1 MKTSMKFFLGCALAF
16 AFGATAQAQD
26 AQAQTS
32 TVWNGGL
39 VNATIN
45 KVDGYT
51 FQSVYQSPAHAYEM
65 SGHMVSP
72 NGVNHDIPQTLVLAP
87 ATEAGTWTPDGLYV
101 SGSSNYEVGYCCDS
115 ETGYDNGIAYK
126 RVNLE
131 DSTYYTAEN
140 AAAIRAIL
148 TNVYPYVTMDAMKA
162 KLAAEGFEGAAQLT
176 RADIISGVQAAIWF
190 FANGV
195 DYSYSRSFNVPKNT
209 QWGASMHEFSSE
221 LDAKFAALGKRQFL
235 VDEEVGARVDGLRD
249 YLKAK
254 GQAAAENYLQNGADQ
269 KLIVS
274 QLEIVDAVP
283 VQEKENCYNVAVQV
297 AMNGAVSEGDEVALS
312 VFVDDE
318 LVNTCPV
325 EAGCSTYDW
334 TVEAQAGQTVKAVVS
349 GSQTLPAGV
358 YFYEPQG
365 GRDVSQSLVGVAGG
379 VEGEKDEI
387 YVETETQL
395 KAPASTATGA
405 LTLQKVDQDGAALSG
420 AEFELY
426 TAGEN
431 AVLYVDT
438 YAVDENG
445 ALTVEGLVP
454 GAYALLE
461 TVAPTG
467 YMGCE
472 EPIYFEIDAEGN
484 LVGEEVY
491 EGVLTVVNVA
501 YNIDFLAGTASNIS
515 YMLIDPTTGAVEFLY
530 KIDLDS
536 NDTSAPI
543 VARDGYISA
552 VFVKQSTSGLLWIA
566 EEVDEATVD
575 ATLACVKRNNK
586 SYKTCDAIVFG
597 TGSHDLTYTKGKKDK
612 TVTFQMNAGAETPSE
627 ATIKFGE

>member
-26 AQAQTS
+26 ATS
-32 TVWNGGL
+32 ANVWNADEL
-39 VNATIN
+39 SAEITAVE
-45 KVDGYT
+45 GYS
-51 FQSVYQSPAHAYEM
+51 FQSVYKSPAHAYEM
-65 SGHMVSP
+65 SGHMVTA
-72 NGVNHDIPQTLVLAP
+72 NGGAGYDIPQTLVLAP
-87 ATEAGTWTPDGLYV
+87 AKEDYVWQPDGLYAY
-101 SGSSNYEVGYCCDS
+101 GSSNYEVGYCCDA
-115 ETGYDNGIAYK
+115 ETGYNSGIAYK

-131 DSTYYTAEN
+131 DSDYYGPE
-140 AAAIRAIL
+140 AAAQIRAIL
-148 TNVYPYVTMDAMKA
+148 TNAYPYVSLAEMKSS
-162 KLAAEGFEGAAQLT
+162 LAAEGFADADKLT
-176 RADIISGVQAAIWF
+176 RAEIISAVQSAIWAC
-190 FANGV
+190 ANAA
-195 DYSYSRSFNVPKNT
+195 VPAADGQATFVPTYVYGRTFDVPSNT
-209 QWGASMHEFSSE
+209 QWGTVMHDFTNEM
-221 LDAKFAALGKRQFL
+221 DVWWTTGKRKFSTS
-235 VDEEVGARVDGLRD
+235 EEVANRIDGLV
-249 YLKAK
+249 LHLLAK
-254 GQAAAENYLQNGADQ
+254 EPVYAEAGQVVIS
-269 KLIVS
+269 KV
-274 QLEIVDAVP
+274 EIVDAVP
-283 VQEKENCYNVAVQV
+283 VQEKEGVYNVVAQV
-297 AMNGAVSEGDEVALS
+297 ALNGTGAEGDDLAIS

-318 LVNTCPV
+318 LVDTFPV
-325 EAGCSTYDW
+325 EAGVQVYDAYA
-334 TVEAQAGQTVKAVVS
+334 EAAAGQTVKAVVS
-349 GSQTLPAGV
+349 GVQTLDRCV
-358 YFYEPQG
+358 YFYAPQG
-365 GRDVSQSLVGVAGG
+365 GRDISQSLVGVAGG
-379 VEGEKDEI
+379 QNDVYAEGS
-387 YVETETQL
+387 VTLTQ
-395 KAPASTATGA
+395 PAGATGS
-405 LTLQKVDQDGAALSG
+405 LKLQKVDQDGASLSG
-420 AEFELY
+420 AEFDLY
-426 TAGEN
+426 VAGEN
-431 AVLYVDT
+431 SVLYVGS

-445 ALTVEGLVP
+445 VLTVDNLVT

-467 YMGCE
+467 YIGCE

-515 YMLIDPTTGAVEFLY
+515 YMLINPNTGAVEFLY

-612 TVTFQMNAGAETPSE
+612 TVTFQMNAGAVTPSE
-627 ATIKFGE
+627 ATIKFE